1 MKFITLLASAILVS
15 NLGGVE
21 AVNWKKGNNR
31 IYDKDGDGVE
41 DNVEKT
47 ASQLDAYYDPAVYG
61 WVEDIQNTHHG
72 NMPGHV
78 QREFDLSES
87 EPKTHMGDLTQDD
100 WVKR

>member
-15 NLGGVE
+15 DLGVQ
-21 AVNWKKGNNR
+21 AINWKRGKNR
-31 IYDKDGDGVE
+31 IYDSDGDGVE
-41 DNVEKT
+41 DNVDKT
-47 ASQLDAYYDPAVYG
+47 SAELDAYNDPAVYG

-78 QREFDLSES
+78 QREFDLMES
-87 EPKTHMGDLTQDD
+87 EPKGHSSDLTEND